1 MLTANLPHV
10 DVRDDMPPRP
20 AEPFSIRLL
29 NRPAFKAVTYTRLF
43 IYGREKTLI
52 YSVWDIAETL
62 NHVWNRYVQ

>member
-1 MLTANLPHV
+1 
-10 DVRDDMPPRP
+10 MPPRP